1 MNKPTQLDMLKIDL
15 IKWSLTLDSEIE
27 NQIKNQS
34 YELLYNKKLDIY
46 EMIKYI
52 KLLGQREILRKI
64 IHDINIITQGY
75 NDYGKLD

>member
-27 NQIKNQS
+27 NQIKNQG
-34 YELLYNKKLDIY
+34 YKLLYNKKLDIY

-52 KLLGQREILRKI
+52 KLLGQREIFQKI

-75 NDYGKLD
+75 NDYGKFD

>member
-27 NQIKNQS
+27 NQLKNQS
-34 YELLYNKKLDIY
+34 YKLLYNKKLDIH
-46 EMIKYI
+46 EMVKFI
-52 KLLGQREILRKI
+52 KLLGQREIFQKI

-75 NDYGKLD
+75 NDYGKFD